1 MKKDEALPGGYLTKE
16 HFPNPTLVTIDSV
29 VMESVKSDHGPDKDK
44 PVLYVKNSSNREL
57 DTRRGIILNV
67 GNWEVCEEI
76 TQQPDA
82 DDWVGAQV
90 VVYVDPDVMFAGKK
104 VGGLR
109 IRAKN
114 ITAQVEKP
122 PPPSEAPF

>member
-1 MKKDEALPGGYLTKE
+1 MKKDEALPGAFLTKE

-44 PVLYVKNSSNREL
+44 PVMYVKNPSNGEL
-57 DTRRGIILNV
+57 DTSRGIILNV
-67 GNWEVCEEI
+67 GNWDVCERI

-82 DDWVGAQV
+82 DDWVGAQI
-90 VVYVDPDVMFAGKK
+90 VVYVDPEVMYGRDK

-109 IRAKN
+109 IRAKYP
-114 ITAQVEKP
+114 AAAAEEQ
-122 PPPSEAPF
+122 PPPSDVPF